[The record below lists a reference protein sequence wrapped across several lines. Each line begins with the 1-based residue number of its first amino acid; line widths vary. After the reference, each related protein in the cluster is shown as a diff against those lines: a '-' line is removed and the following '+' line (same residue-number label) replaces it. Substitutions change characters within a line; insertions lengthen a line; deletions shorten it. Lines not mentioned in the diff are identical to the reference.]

1 MYEYNALIA
10 IENKDFHHFSKCL
23 GNLIDLYELGI
34 PGRQNEFYLYQL
46 VSVLIKSRGSELHN
60 LLNSFP

>member
-23 GNLIDLYELGI
+23 GNLVDLYEMGL
-34 PGRQNEFYLYQL
+34 PGKQNEFYLYQL
-46 VSVLIKSRGSELHN
+46 VSVILKSRASELHN
-60 LLNSFP
+60 ILTSLP